1 MGVTEELCRQ
11 ITATR
16 AETLGPDCVRAT
28 RRAIMDGI
36 AVAAAGSMEPPVRL
50 LAAHVKAQGGARQAT
65 VWGYG
70 FRTTSVQA
78 AYVNGVAT
86 HVLDFEPMWLPPT
99 HAVSPTLPVAI
110 ALAEV
115 QRKDGRDVLA
125 AVAKGMEIQGRIQFA
140 ANQFEPERLR
150 FHPPGTAGVMG
161 AAVTAA
167 HLLGLDELQ
176 LAHALG
182 IAASRAGSLLANIGS
197 MTKATHCGYA
207 AASGLDAALLASRG
221 FTASTSIFEAPRGFA
236 ATLYPDGFDMQRL
249 LAYGRPFRIVDPGF
263 AIKCFPSQFATHW
276 GIRAALEAR
285 ERVTN
290 PGLIERVVMTVP
302 AMGYI
307 DRPRPVTGLD
317 GKFSFQYT
325 AAAALLDGKVGIES
339 FRDRRRF
346 KSDMEGLL
354 AKFHLHQDPSIP
366 GDWRGMWVSIEVALR
381 DGSRVAATCRG
392 PRGAWGQEPLT
403 DEEHAVKLRDCL
415 RAGIER
421 KRVAPL
427 LTLLA
432 RFEELTP
439 AELRKLIGLIARR
452 RSAVA

>member
-1 MGVTEELCRQ
+1 
-11 ITATR
+11 
-16 AETLGPDCVRAT
+16 
-28 RRAIMDGI
+28 
-36 AVAAAGSMEPPVRL
+36 
-50 LAAHVKAQGGARQAT
+50 
-65 VWGYG
+65 
-70 FRTTSVQA
+70 
-78 AYVNGVAT
+78 
-86 HVLDFEPMWLPPT
+86 
-99 HAVSPTLPVAI
+99 
-110 ALAEV
+110 
-115 QRKDGRDVLA
+115 
-125 AVAKGMEIQGRIQFA
+125 
-140 ANQFEPERLR
+140 
-150 FHPPGTAGVMG
+150 
-161 AAVTAA
+161 
-167 HLLGLDELQ
+167 
-176 LAHALG
+176 
-182 IAASRAGSLLANIGS
+182 
-197 MTKATHCGYA
+197 
-207 AASGLDAALLASRG
+207 
-221 FTASTSIFEAPRGFA
+221 
-236 ATLYPDGFDMQRL
+236 
-249 LAYGRPFRIVDPGF
+249 
-263 AIKCFPSQFATHW
+263 
-276 GIRAALEAR
+276 
-285 ERVTN
+285 
-290 PGLIERVVMTVP
+290 MTVP

-354 AKFHLHQDPSIP
+354 AKFHLHRDPSIP